1 MRKAVFLDRVG
12 VINKAFIKEGL
23 PTSPHSLDELKILPG
38 VKESVL
44 RLKKLNFVCLVVTN
58 QPDVTRGKINK
69 NTVIKMNNFLQK
81 EIKLDDFFVCYH
93 DDEDNCEC
101 RKPKPGLL
109 LQASKKWDVNL
120 KKSFIIGDRWR
131 DIQAGEKVG
140 CKTIFLEYNYI
151 DIKPKN
157 PNFITDTLLNATYII
172 EKIKLL

>member
-1 MRKAVFLDRVG
+1 MRKAVFLDRDG

-172 EKIKLL
+172 EKQKY

>member
-1 MRKAVFLDRVG
+1 
-12 VINKAFIKEGL
+12 
-23 PTSPHSLDELKILPG
+23 
-38 VKESVL
+38 
-44 RLKKLNFVCLVVTN
+44 
-58 QPDVTRGKINK
+58 
-69 NTVIKMNNFLQK
+69 MNNFLQK

-131 DIQAGEKVG
+131 DIQAGEKAG

-172 EKIKLL
+172 EKQKY

>member
-1 MRKAVFLDRVG
+1 MRKAVFLDRDG

-131 DIQAGEKVG
+131 DIQAGEKAG

-172 EKIKLL
+172 EKI